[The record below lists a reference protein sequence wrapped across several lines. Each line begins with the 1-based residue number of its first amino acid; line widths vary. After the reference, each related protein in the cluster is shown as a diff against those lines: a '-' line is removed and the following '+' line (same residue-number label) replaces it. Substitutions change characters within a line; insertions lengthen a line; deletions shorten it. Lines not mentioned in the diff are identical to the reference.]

1 MRLSVSILNSKDK
14 INMIKTLNNTK
25 ISYIHIDVMDGLFV
39 SQKSLPSD
47 EIIKLSPFSS
57 KPLDIHLMVE
67 NPIYYIERIKEL
79 PNIDNITIHLE
90 INKDIKNI
98 LNKIKE
104 YDFKRSLAI
113 KPNTDINLLVP
124 YLDIIDR
131 ILIMTVEPGLGGQP
145 FLENSPNRIKEIKK
159 LIKDKNIEL
168 EVDGGINNQTI
179 NKVKDIDISVVGSY
193 ITTSDNPAQRI
204 NDLLV

>member
-1 MRLSVSILNSKDK
+1 M
-14 INMIKTLNNTK
+14 INA
-25 ISYIHIDVMDGLFV
+25 
-39 SQKSLPSD
+39 
-47 EIIKLSPFSS
+47 
-57 KPLDIHLMVE
+57 
-67 NPIYYIERIKEL
+67 
-79 PNIDNITIHLE
+79 
-90 INKDIKNI
+90 I

-104 YDFKRSLAI
+104 YGFKRSLAI

-179 NKVKDIDISVVGSY
+179 NKVKDVDISVVGSY

>member
-67 NPIYYIERIKEL
+67 NPMYYIERIKEL

-104 YDFKRSLAI
+104 YGFKGSLAI

-145 FLENSPNRIKEIKK
+145 FLENSPNRVKEIKK

-179 NKVKDIDISVVGSY
+179 NKVKDVDISVVGSY

>member
-67 NPIYYIERIKEL
+67 NPMYYIERIKEL

-104 YDFKRSLAI
+104 YGFKGSLAI

-179 NKVKDIDISVVGSY
+179 NKVKDVDISAVGSY